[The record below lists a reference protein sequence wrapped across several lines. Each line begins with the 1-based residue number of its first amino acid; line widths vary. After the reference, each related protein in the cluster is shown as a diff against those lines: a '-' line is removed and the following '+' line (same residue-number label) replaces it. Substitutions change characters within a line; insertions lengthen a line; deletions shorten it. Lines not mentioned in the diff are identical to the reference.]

1 MVTPVGLGTI
11 QSVPIGTGFTFPTRA
26 NVGWSVVNLAL
37 SITESSPTARTLTYN
52 WHAGPGGGTS
62 LNFFGDDFL
71 AFALPPNPEGFRYTH
86 IGFTIDPFGPQ
97 SRALTVSS
105 APGSVSITANVGLVP
120 EPSSILLLGTGLVGV
135 LFAVAVSLISAV
147 TLSASDVSGTWQ
159 LEMRWSGDMK
169 STGDCT
175 LKQDGDKLSGTCGTE
190 HSMVTGQTKGNR
202 LSWQVDVTQD
212 GSQGTMK
219 FDGEL
224 DERGMTISGSC
235 SIVGGQS
242 GTFTMRKQS

>member
-1 MVTPVGLGTI
+1 MKSLLTILLGVTFLALARVDVAADPFSIQPNGELVVDTAFTTHGIFTCPSAIACVGSGTSSVTLLSGMSALTLSFTGIATSLLVGNMVTPVGLGTI

-26 NVGWSVVNLAL
+26 NVGWSVVNFAL

-120 EPSSILLLGTGLVGV
+120 EPSSILLLGTGLVGALLYRV
-135 LFAVAVSLISAV
+135 RRGANQSAA
-147 TLSASDVSGTWQ
+147 TRQ
-159 LEMRWSGDMK
+159 PR
-169 STGDCT
+169 
-175 LKQDGDKLSGTCGTE
+175 
-190 HSMVTGQTKGNR
+190 
-202 LSWQVDVTQD
+202 
-212 GSQGTMK
+212 
-219 FDGEL
+219 
-224 DERGMTISGSC
+224 
-235 SIVGGQS
+235 
-242 GTFTMRKQS
+242 